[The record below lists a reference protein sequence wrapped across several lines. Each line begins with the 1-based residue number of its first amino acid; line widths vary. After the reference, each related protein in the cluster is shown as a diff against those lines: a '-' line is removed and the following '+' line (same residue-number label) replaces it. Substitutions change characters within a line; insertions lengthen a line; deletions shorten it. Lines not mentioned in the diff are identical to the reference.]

1 MNDVW
6 DLVIVGAGPSALTAA
21 IYAGRA
27 GLRTLVIEKQLI
39 GGQVATIDKIDN
51 YPGFPDGVDGL
62 TLAQSLE
69 AQARRFGA
77 TIRFGE
83 VTGLVK
89 QHDDTVLV
97 NVDNGDAV
105 ARAVLIATGS
115 RYRHLDIPGE
125 KENYGRGVHYCA
137 TCDGALYRGKE
148 IITVGGANTAV
159 QEALFLAQFANHIT
173 MLVRSW
179 IKADQIL
186 KDKLDELIQTGKITL
201 MEGWHPVEVVTDD
214 GKVVGVTAAS
224 GSTTKLI
231 KADGVFVFAGVIPNT
246 DFLHNTVVKL
256 SDSGLVI
263 TDNQLQTTIPSVW
276 AAGDV
281 RDGATKQIVSAAGE
295 GATAAINIGK
305 KLRGISG

>member
-89 QHDDTVLV
+89 QHDGTALV

-186 KDKLDELIQTGKITL
+186 KDKLNELIQTGKITL
-201 MEGWHPVEVVTDD
+201 MEGWYPVEVVTDD
-214 GKVVGVTAAS
+214 DKVVGVTAAS

-295 GATAAINIGK
+295 GATAVINIGK

>member
-89 QHDDTVLV
+89 QHDGTALV

-186 KDKLDELIQTGKITL
+186 KDKLNELIQTGKITL
-201 MEGWHPVEVVTDD
+201 MEGWYPVEVVTDD
-214 GKVVGVTAAS
+214 DKVVGVTAAS